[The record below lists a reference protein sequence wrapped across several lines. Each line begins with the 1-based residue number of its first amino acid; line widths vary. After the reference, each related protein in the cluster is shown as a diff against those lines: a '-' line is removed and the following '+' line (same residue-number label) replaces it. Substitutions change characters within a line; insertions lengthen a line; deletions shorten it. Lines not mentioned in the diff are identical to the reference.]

1 MKCYIGGSTE
11 PGEFDFVAACFAA
24 NGKEAK
30 RLLWKY
36 SDLSDECE
44 GEYMNA
50 RVIRAPKHDHL
61 FKKIG
66 RTNAHVVQDESV
78 YRDMLWVMEGD
89 QRCAL
94 CSKAEYEGRWPLCE
108 NCEQCT
114 ECGHDD
120 DCEIVAGKAG
130 GGDAAD

>member
-30 RLLWKY
+30 RLLWRY
-36 SDLSDECE
+36 SDLSDECG
-44 GEYMNA
+44 GEYVNA

-61 FKKIG
+61 FEKTG
-66 RTNAHVVQDESV
+66 RTRAHNIDD
-78 YRDMLWVMEGD
+78 YFILRAMGWMLEGD
-89 QRCAL
+89 ARCSACGL
-94 CSKAEYEGRWPLCE
+94 AEYDGKWPLCE
-108 NCEQCT
+108 HCEQCT

-120 DCEIVAGKAG
+120 DCEIVADKAG
-130 GGDAAD
+130 GSDDR